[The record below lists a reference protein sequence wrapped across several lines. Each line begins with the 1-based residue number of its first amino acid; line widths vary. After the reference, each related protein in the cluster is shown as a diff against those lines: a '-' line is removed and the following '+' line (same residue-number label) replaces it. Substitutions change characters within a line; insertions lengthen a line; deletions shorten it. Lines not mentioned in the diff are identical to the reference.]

1 LDTLDGSLA
10 VVSNTKASIPGGLYL
25 LPAVLAALAA
35 LGFCWYCVNHHAP
48 HIQSDILS
56 RTRGVLASAGVSTAG
71 LSVDGRKVLLK
82 GFTGSPEISLETQE
96 RARAIWGV
104 ESVVVEEI
112 TRPPAAAGQ
121 AEAAAVQTKVNEI
134 IRLKNIEFLTGSS
147 QLTAESARTL
157 DQVAEALG
165 KSPALTISISGHTD
179 SQGNAVANQALS
191 EARANSVKSYL
202 ATKSVAG
209 NRMTAAGFG
218 QTKPIA
224 GNATPEGRSRNRRI
238 EFAVTGGGQA
248 EVLPAR

>member
-10 VVSNTKASIPGGLYL
+10 VVSNTKASTPGGLYL
-25 LPAVLAALAA
+25 LPALLAALAA

-56 RTRGVLASAGVSTAG
+56 RTRGVLTSAGVSTAG

-82 GFTGSPEISLETQE
+82 GFTGSPEISPETQE

-112 TRPPAAAGQ
+112 PRPREAPPS
-121 AEAAAVQTKVNEI
+121 EAAAVQTKVNEI

-147 QLTAESARTL
+147 QLTAESTRTL
-157 DQVAEALG
+157 DQVAEALA

-179 SQGNAVANQALS
+179 SQGNAAANQALS

-209 NRMTAAGFG
+209 NRMTASGFG
-218 QTKPIA
+218 QSKPIA
-224 GNATPEGRSRNRRI
+224 DNATPEGRSRNRRI